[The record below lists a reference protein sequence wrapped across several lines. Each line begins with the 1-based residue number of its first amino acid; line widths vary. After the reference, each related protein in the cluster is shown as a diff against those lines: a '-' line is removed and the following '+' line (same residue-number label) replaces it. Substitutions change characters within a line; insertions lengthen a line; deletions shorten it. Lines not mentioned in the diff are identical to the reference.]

1 MSNSADGLR
10 VLYADDRRYAP
21 VRVLG
26 EGHTARVLL
35 ATDPAGDQVA
45 IKAMKDDISLSPRA
59 FMQEADRL
67 QALRRQE
74 RELFPDRPDSQ
85 SGFPKVLDRDP
96 DERFFVMEVAPGRP
110 LARLFSNRQIV
121 RPEQAVGITI
131 RIGEALTTA
140 TSLGLRAQ
148 DLKSDAIFWDHVS
161 GRVVILDWN
170 VVADSRAPET
180 GWLPADLRTTAS
192 YLDALL
198 AGGETVSEWS
208 GRIYDPPGRWSRYYR
223 AVRLLLEDLVRHPEG
238 ASLDEFLSTLM
249 AVEAMLGDRPENLLG
264 FVKACLLDA
273 REASDDDRVGL
284 SEQAAAA
291 AEIALA
297 ARDQALQMD
306 GRALLAQAE
315 EIAGP
320 DGQLITRLWAAV
332 KSADEAGGFD
342 IGKSLESYHLR
353 ALAAVSRRAPGYARE
368 AHGIATAMA
377 NLDWSEAAKQITG
390 LRTRLADHPSVSS
403 LLGDLEHEAKGLR
416 DGRAGLALLDA
427 GDKEKARAL
436 IADGLASLSKVRYH
450 DALYERFPMLREQF
464 TALPAPAAR
473 KTEVDQS
480 ELAVQAARRRFARQ
494 GRVSLEGFEQY
505 ADAPG
510 VRELQALQRAWD
522 ETDTPG
528 AETPPH
534 PAEVVPAIVSAMKL
548 SAGQRGCFPLN
559 RAEKLFDRVLENM
572 DLRLR
577 TVDREAT
584 DRVRTDADGLGEACR
599 AVSDALRD
607 TDLDRG
613 WSTEALDALK
623 TWRRRFRE
631 RSERASEAHQT
642 LSLYVRGLDK
652 LGNEAGLAGR
662 AELLT
667 RLQRRRPEDDTVKR
681 LMSDLRVELDEAE
694 QRRAGDPDV
703 QAARRVLDPLSAP
716 AAAAIPSGAA
726 ISDART
732 LPNRLPA
739 SMMSPPERRTT
750 PPPERTRTPR
760 PAAPPPRQQDQKTV
774 WIALSALVVVAVI
787 AAIVLLRPPPE
798 PRDPEKPTPEKTV
811 TGAEKGAAA
820 TPDPAAEKKRLEA
833 EAEKKRLEAE
843 AEKKRLEAEA
853 EQKRLA
859 AEAEKKRLEEEAAEK
874 KRQEEEAAA
883 AAAAQARKARR
894 SRTRR
899 TRPRET
905 EDQRARRLMRERAEK
920 LREQIEREKAA
931 REKAASPDSRRKPD
945 GAGTKAPDK
954 EKPKAPTPKPPETK
968 EGGSKPAYLTDD
980 W

>member
-1 MSNSADGLR
+1 MSGTATDGLR

-21 VRVLG
+21 IRVLG

-45 IKAMKDDISLSPRA
+45 IKAMKEDISLTPRD

-85 SGFPKVLDRDP
+85 SAFPKVLDRDP
-96 DERFFVMEVAPGRP
+96 AERFFVMEVAPGRP

-170 VVADSRAPET
+170 VVADSRKPET

-208 GRIYDPPGRWSRYYR
+208 GRIYDPPSRWSRYYR
-223 AVRLLLEDLVRHPEG
+223 AIRLLLEDLIQHPDG
-238 ASLDEFLSTLM
+238 ARLDEFLSTLM

-273 REASDDDRVGL
+273 REAGDDDRVGL
-284 SEQAAAA
+284 AEQAAAA
-291 AEIALA
+291 VEIALA
-297 ARDQALQMD
+297 TRDQALQMD
-306 GRALLAQAE
+306 GRALLAQSE
-315 EIAGP
+315 EISGP
-320 DGQLITRLWAAV
+320 DGQLIGRLWAAV

-353 ALAAVSRRAPGYARE
+353 ALAAVSRRAPGYAGE
-368 AHGIATAMA
+368 AHEIAKAMA
-377 NLDWSEAAKQITG
+377 NLDWSEAAKQITA
-390 LRTRLADHPSVSS
+390 LRQRLTDHPSVSS

-416 DGRAGLALLDA
+416 DGRAGMKALDA
-427 GDKEKARAL
+427 GKKDEARQL
-436 IADGLASLSKVRYH
+436 IADGLASLSKVRYAE
-450 DALYERFPMLREQF
+450 ALYERFPMLREQF

-494 GRVSLEGFEQY
+494 GKVSLEGFEQY
-505 ADAPG
+505 AEAPG
-510 VRELQALQRAWD
+510 VRELQALQQAWD
-522 ETDTPG
+522 RTDPPG

-534 PAEVVPAIVSAMKL
+534 PAEVIPDVVTAMNL
-548 SAGQRGCFPLN
+548 SAAQRGCFPLH
-559 RAEKLFDRVLENM
+559 RAEKLFDRIIENM

-577 TVDREAT
+577 TTEREIT
-584 DRVRTDADGLGEACR
+584 DKVRTDADGLSEGAR
-599 AVSDALRD
+599 AVTDALRD

-652 LGNEAGLAGR
+652 LGHEAGLAGR

-667 RLQRRRPEDDTVKR
+667 RLQRRRPEDETVKR

-694 QRRAGDPDV
+694 QRRPNDPDV
-703 QAARRVLDPLSAP
+703 QAARRVLDPMSAP
-716 AAAAIPSGAA
+716 AAAAMPAGAA

-739 SMMSPPERRTT
+739 SMMAPPVRRRPT
-750 PPPERTRTPR
+750 PPSE
-760 PAAPPPRQQDQKTV
+760 PPPGRVPSQRKQKDARNT
-774 WIALSALVVVAVI
+774 WIALSVLVVVVVV
-787 AAIVLLRPPPE
+787 AAIVLLRPPPGPAE
-798 PRDPEKPTPEKTV
+798 VTPPEKSAPT
-811 TGAEKGAAA
+811 
-820 TPDPAAEKKRLEA
+820 
-833 EAEKKRLEAE
+833 EAEK
-843 AEKKRLEAEA
+843 
-853 EQKRLA
+853 
-859 AEAEKKRLEEEAAEK
+859 
-874 KRQEEEAAA
+874 AAA
-883 AAAAQARKARR
+883 AAAEKAAAEAAEKAAAEKAAAEAAEKEAAEKAAAEAAEKEAAEKAAAEAAEKEAAEKAAAEAAARKR
-894 SRTRR
+894 SRARSR
-899 TRPRET
+899 SRKPPARRET
-905 EDQRARRLMRERAEK
+905 EDQRNKRLMLERARK
-920 LREQIEREKAA
+920 LREQIEREKKA
-931 REKAASPDSRRKPD
+931 RQGAGGGSKKPSDDKPAAS
-945 GAGTKAPDK
+945 
-954 EKPKAPTPKPPETK
+954 EKPKAPTPKPPK
-968 EGGSKPAYLTDD
+968 PKDGDSKPSYLTDD